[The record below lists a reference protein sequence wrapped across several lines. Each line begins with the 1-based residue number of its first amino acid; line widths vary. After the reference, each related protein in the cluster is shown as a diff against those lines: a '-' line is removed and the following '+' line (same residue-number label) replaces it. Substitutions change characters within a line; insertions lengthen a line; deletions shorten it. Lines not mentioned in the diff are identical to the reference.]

1 MAFLTTK
8 NLKGDIFG
16 GITAGI
22 VALPLA
28 LAFGIQAF
36 GGIDDPAASSMG
48 ALAGLVGAT
57 LLGFFAALFGGTHSQ
72 ISGPTGPM
80 TVITASLISGVW
92 ASSQGSFSEV
102 LIAMSMA
109 GLFCGLF
116 QILFGVIK
124 IGKYVKSALQV
135 SGDWGERNNAVAPEG
150 GGTDYDYKWLMTHL
164 PFVPDYMDGHPI
176 VYSGMENQTPTSAT
190 RLYNFGAVQ
199 SSSDNVQTRSHN
211 LAVNGS
217 LEFDF
222 GWIKALQGLTAK
234 VSYSKNISSSKS
246 NTASTALNVY
256 GLANRT
262 GSGSHLYA
270 QEDPQFSLYQLGGG
284 SGGYLIFDK
293 SGKRRGSK
301 NRLNEVRKRM
311 QKWSVILERF
321 ISPEGTFPI
330 VGRSIPYRMATLQP
344 LAMLAW
350 QKRLPKELS
359 EGQVRSALTA
369 VANRM
374 FYGQVENP
382 AKDSS
387 PLSKNYNSGGF
398 LTIGFVGSHPNV
410 ADWYTNNGS
419 LYMTSLAFMALGLP
433 PTDSFWTAPYEKW
446 TSKKAWEGDD
456 FPKDHKWDINREI
469 LYWE

>member
-1 MAFLTTK
+1 MKRLLLFLALVPMLSVAKKPQPHKTDREVWVDIMYQMAEPVMKNMAEGKLQQVMDTANGNK
-8 NLKGDIFG
+8 NLELSPTWDNRDKK
-16 GITAGI
+16 
-22 VALPLA
+22 VAYME
-28 LAFGIQAF
+28 AFGRL
-36 GGIDDPAASSMG
+36 
-48 ALAGLVGAT
+48 LAGLAPWLNLPDDDTPESAKRKQLREWTRKAIINAVDPNSPDRLGWENGGQTLVDGAYVVEGLFRGYDSLWVPLPKATKDLYIKEIKGLRRYDPPYTNWLLFVGMEECFLKLVGA
-57 LLGFFAALFGGTHSQ
+57 
-72 ISGPTGPM
+72 
-80 TVITASLISGVW
+80 
-92 ASSQGSFSEV
+92 
-102 LIAMSMA
+102 
-109 GLFCGLF
+109 
-116 QILFGVIK
+116 
-124 IGKYVKSALQV
+124 
-135 SGDWGERNNAVAPEG
+135 
-150 GGTDYDYKWLMTHL
+150 DYDPYRVKLSLSKVEEWYIGDGLYSDG
-164 PFVPDYMDGHPI
+164 PSFAFDY
-176 VYSGMENQTPTSAT
+176 
-190 RLYNFGAVQ
+190 YNSYVIQ
-199 SSSDNVQTRSHN
+199 PMYCEC
-211 LAVNGS
+211 
-217 LEFDF
+217 LEM
-222 GWIKALQGLTAK
+222 IE
-234 VSYSKNISSSKS
+234 KS
-246 NTASTALNVY
+246 
-256 GLANRT
+256 
-262 GSGSHLYA
+262 
-270 QEDPQFSLYQLGGG
+270 GG

-293 SGKRRGSK
+293 NGKRRGSK

-321 ISPEGTFPI
+321 ISPEGTFPV

-382 AKDSS
+382 AKNAS